1 MAAEADKG
9 GGVSADIYFAR
20 VMLRECRA
28 RRHQGTFAHWLLN
41 SAINATRKALAANKG
56 AQLEMFGG
64 QA

>member
-1 MAAEADKG
+1 MASEVDKG
-9 GGVSADIYFAR
+9 GGMSADIYFAR

-64 QA
+64 AA